1 MNQTPPSQPRDVA
14 TDSAQSDGAAKPTS
28 RKASIDVFRGM
39 VMFLMLAEVMHLA
52 ELAEHFPGNRLL
64 EWIRFHTTHVAWE
77 GCSLHD
83 LIQPGFT
90 FLVGVSMPFSIASRL
105 SRGGSTFRLLAHAA
119 WRAAVLVIT
128 GIVLRSLHSDRT
140 VFTFEDTLTQIG
152 LGYFFVFV
160 IALGPRWIHYVT
172 TVGILVL
179 FWLAFAV
186 SPAPPP
192 DFDYPSVGVPADW
205 PHHHDG
211 FASRWNKNSNLSWQF
226 DRWYLNLFPR
236 EAPFEFNRGGYS
248 TLSFVPTM
256 ATMLT
261 GLLAGV
267 WLMAPLSLGQRM
279 SRFGLAIVIA
289 LAGGWLLDWMDLC
302 PLVKR
307 IWTPSFALWSG
318 GCCLFWLAALHLI
331 CDAGKWN
338 RWAFPFIVIGS
349 NSILIY
355 VMSWTVESPIRAM
368 LLRHFGE
375 TPFAIL
381 GQTFVPQL
389 SGAATLAVMFG
400 VLLWLYRKRIFVK
413 I

>member
-1 MNQTPPSQPRDVA
+1 MIGA
-14 TDSAQSDGAAKPTS
+14 TVNENSKTEAVESTEPAVEVSP

-39 VMFLMLAEVMHLA
+39 VMFLMLAEVMHLFD
-52 ELAEHFPGNRLL
+52 LAEHFPGNPIF

-105 SRGGSTFRLLAHAA
+105 KRGGSLAALLTHAA
-119 WRAAVLVIT
+119 WRAVILISL
-128 GIVLRSLHSDRT
+128 GIVLRSMRSDST
-140 VFTFEDTLTQIG
+140 NFTFEDTLTQIG
-152 LGYFFVFV
+152 LGYFFVFL
-160 IALGPRWIHYVT
+160 IALAPRWVHYASAI
-172 TVGILVL
+172 GILCL

-186 SPAPPP
+186 SPAPPA
-192 DFDYPSVGVPADW
+192 DFDYPSVGVPEDW

-211 FASRWNKNSNLSWQF
+211 LASRWNKNSNLSWRF
-226 DRWYLNLFPR
+226 DRWFMNLFPR
-236 EAPFEFNRGGYS
+236 QQPFEFNRGGYS

-256 ATMLT
+256 VTMLL
-261 GLLAGV
+261 GLIAGV
-267 WLMAPLSLGQRM
+267 WLKEPIAPRARLL
-279 SRFGLAIVIA
+279 RFGAAIAIGLGLGWFLAWTDI
-289 LAGGWLLDWMDLC
+289 C

-307 IWTPSFALWSG
+307 IWTPTFTLWSG
-318 GCCLFWLAALHLI
+318 GLCLLWLGVLHLI
-331 CDAGKWN
+331 CDAGKWQ

-355 VMSWTVESPIRAM
+355 VMSWTVEAPIRAM

-375 TPFAIL
+375 RPFAIL
-381 GQTFVPQL
+381 GDALVTQL
-389 SGAATLAVMFG
+389 SGVATLAIMFY
-400 VLLWLYRKRIFVK
+400 VLLWLYRRRVFIK